1 MAEPYLSEKPA
12 PMSGFGAQQT
22 DALAHWYAARTLP
35 RHEKVVAEHL
45 GRFPFESYLPLYQAE
60 RNWKGRRAEILL
72 PLFPGYVF
80 VKTNL
85 TGRVQVLRHPSVS
98 GLVCFNGKPAPLPE
112 EEIEHL
118 RQWLASRSAEPYPF
132 MVEGKRV
139 RVKAGPLAGME
150 GVIVRRKGKNRLVV
164 TIDALERSIA
174 FEVDTFEMELAV

>member
-1 MAEPYLSEKPA
+1 MAEPYLTSDLLVK
-12 PMSGFGAQQT
+12 Q
-22 DALAHWYAARTLP
+22 DADLYPRWYAARTLP

-45 GRFPFESYLPLYQAE
+45 GRVPFESYLPLYQAE
-60 RNWKGRRAEILL
+60 RNWKGRRAEVLL

-80 VKTNL
+80 IKINL
-85 TGRVQVLRHPSVS
+85 TDRVQVLRHPSVS
-98 GLVCFNGKPAPLPE
+98 GLVCFNGKPAPLPDDQ
-112 EEIEHL
+112 IEGL

-139 RVKAGPLAGME
+139 RVKAGPLAGMQ

-174 FEVDTFEMELAV
+174 FEIDTCEMELAV